1 MYKIKISFEDST
13 TRKEKEK
20 RSAVSLKDYI
30 KEW

>member
-1 MYKIKISFEDST
+1 MYKIKVIFEGST

-20 RSAVSLKDYI
+20 RSAVSLKYYI